1 MDREGTSESRDRHLL
16 IQAMS
21 IVETNLVTQQD
32 SQLDN
37 WMILTEQLGEAQTRE
52 HDYARAIQEAEWRN
66 TFVTDIVL
74 GADLAGI
81 KKDYYDAIIH
91 TRTLR
96 TWRQK
101 VEALYFENSVLLS
114 SVRWISWMA
123 RHE

>member
-21 IVETNLVTQQD
+21 IVEMNLLTQQD

-52 HDYARAIQEAEWRN
+52 HDYARAIQEMEWRN

-114 SVRWISWMA
+114 SVRWISRMA
-123 RHE
+123 RHG

>member
-16 IQAMS
+16 VQAMS

-66 TFVTDIVL
+66 TFVTDTVL
-74 GADLAGI
+74 EADLAVI

-91 TRTLR
+91 TRILR
-96 TWRQK
+96 TRKQK

-123 RHE
+123 RHG